1 MLILRTAF
9 SCISSPLKL
18 GERTTKRPI
27 ERALAFLLIGLV
39 LGGCGVNRY
48 QSFQGETMG
57 TYYRVVGNC
66 SSSLSQEALEV
77 ELQMLNSILSTY
89 DSESEIS
96 AFNRSNVVGSWIETH
111 EILIDVIAVALE
123 VSRKTNGVF
132 DVTIAPLVELWG
144 FGPEEVLEPPH
155 PDSIARALELVNYQ
169 LLEIDEDRQ
178 AMRKLAGTKLDLSG
192 IGKGYGVDHLSN
204 MLIEHECSDFLV
216 DIGGE
221 IRVRGRNESM
231 KPWRVGMEVPDG
243 SGHIKGT
250 LGLSTGAIATSGTYR
265 NFRIYGDTT
274 YSHLI
279 DPRTGYPTS
288 HNLRA
293 VSVYH
298 VSAATA
304 DALAT
309 ALFIMGFDEA
319 LTFAESH
326 GIAVALTIWD
336 ADAEKMIW
344 NYSSNMADL
353 LKKWN

>member
-1 MLILRTAF
+1 
-9 SCISSPLKL
+9 
-18 GERTTKRPI
+18 
-27 ERALAFLLIGLV
+27 
-39 LGGCGVNRY
+39 
-48 QSFQGETMG
+48 MG
-57 TYYRVVGNC
+57 TYYRVVANC
-66 SSSLSQEALEV
+66 STSISQELLDV

-89 DSESEIS
+89 DPESEIS
-96 AFNRSNVVGSWIETH
+96 AFNRSKHVGSWIETH
-111 EILIDVIAVALE
+111 EVLIDVMLIAQE
-123 VSRKTNGVF
+123 VSRTTDGVF

-144 FGPEEVLEPPH
+144 FGLEEVLEPPH
-155 PDSIARALELVNYQ
+155 PESIARSLELVNYK
-169 LLEIDEDRQ
+169 LLEIDASRQ
-178 AMRKLAGTKLDLSG
+178 AMRKLAEIKLDLSG

-204 MLIEHECSDFLV
+204 LLVEHDCSDFLV

-243 SGHIKGT
+243 TGQVKSS

-265 NFRIYGDTT
+265 NFRVYDETT
-274 YSHLI
+274 HSHLI

-298 VSAATA
+298 ATTTEA

-309 ALFIMGFDEA
+309 ALFVMGYNDA
-319 LTFAESH
+319 LEFAESH

-336 ADAEKMIW
+336 VDSGKMRTT
-344 NYSSNMADL
+344 YSSTMTDL
-353 LKKWN
+353 LKK

>member
-1 MLILRTAF
+1 
-9 SCISSPLKL
+9 
-18 GERTTKRPI
+18 
-27 ERALAFLLIGLV
+27 
-39 LGGCGVNRY
+39 
-48 QSFQGETMG
+48 MG

-66 SSSLSQEALEV
+66 STSLSQEVLEV
-77 ELQMLNSILSTY
+77 ELQMLNSVLSTY
-89 DSESEIS
+89 DSDSEIS
-96 AFNRSNVVGSWIETH
+96 AFNRLNDVGSWIETH
-111 EILIDVIAVALE
+111 EILIDVLAVALE

-144 FGPEEVLEPPH
+144 FGLEEVFEPPH
-155 PDSIARALELVNYQ
+155 PESIARTLKLVSYK
-169 LLEIDEDRQ
+169 LLEIDEKRQ
-178 AMRKLAGTKLDLSG
+178 AMRKLADIKLDLSG
-192 IGKGYGVDHLSN
+192 IGKGYGVDHLAN
-204 MLIEHECSDFLV
+204 LLIEHDCSDFLV

-243 SGHIKGT
+243 SGHVKGT
-250 LGLSTGAIATSGTYR
+250 LGLSIGAIATSGTYR

-279 DPRTGYPTS
+279 DPRSGYPTS

-298 VSAATA
+298 TTATEA

-319 LTFAESH
+319 LAFAESQ
-326 GIAVALTIWD
+326 GIAVAFTIWD
-336 ADAEKMIW
+336 ADAEKMLTS
-344 NYSSNMADL
+344 YSSNMADL